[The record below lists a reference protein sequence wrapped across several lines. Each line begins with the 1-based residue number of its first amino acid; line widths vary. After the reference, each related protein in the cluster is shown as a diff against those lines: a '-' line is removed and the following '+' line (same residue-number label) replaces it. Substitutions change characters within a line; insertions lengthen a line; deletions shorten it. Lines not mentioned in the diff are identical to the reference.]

1 MTDTFERACE
11 EADEKEKKKKETQA
25 QKLAKLAA
33 ERTYRSDDADGD
45 DWQDVRPGGLFHTSD
60 QVAYADVECLGR
72 RETHRVRARGFRQWL
87 IRGYYQAEGAP
98 PSSEAL
104 QQALSLIEAQACID
118 GPQRDVFTRVGGA
131 RGKIYIDLA
140 NEAWQAIEIDAGGWQ
155 VLDSKQVPVRF
166 RRAPGMLSLP
176 VPITG
181 GSVDWLREYLNVKSE
196 EDFEL
201 ALAWLLAAMR
211 DRGPYPVLA
220 VVGEQGA
227 AKSSFT
233 AILRSLVD
241 PNTAS
246 LRSFPRED
254 RDLLIAALN
263 GWVIAFDNVSVI
275 PAWLSDSLCRLSTG
289 GGFATRKLYSDSEE
303 EIFNAQRPAV
313 LNGIED
319 FVNRPDLADRA
330 IFLTLEQI
338 PEERRRADRAL
349 QAELEQV
356 RPVILGAL
364 LERMVVG
371 LARLPQA
378 ELPRKPRMADFAL
391 WGTAC
396 ERIPGS
402 FMRAYEHNRA
412 SAVEVTLEH
421 DLVASAVRLL
431 MRSRSEWT
439 GTAAELL
446 AVLANFADEN
456 LRRGKDWPRTPRGL
470 SGRLRRAAP
479 NLRKIGIDVV
489 FAREGH
495 AGPRIIHITTL
506 PRQPDKGGEQPSPS
520 SPAPEDWKNRS
531 TGNGLGGDGTVTVDG
546 GLQPTV
552 THTDT
557 ANLLKTSGGDGA
569 DGGDGDLPPH
579 SGASE
584 PVCHHCG
591 VSGNA
596 AYGQLIRPD
605 GGHYHPRCW
614 TEKRRRRQVA
624 NDRREPNVRGPEVA
638 GIRPNVLDV
647 WNVSV
652 VGDNGGGVHR
662 CDHCGQQG
670 AIGRYDWP
678 HRPFGISLHSS
689 CEGPWF
695 DSEVIS
701 PR

>member
-1 MTDTFERACE
+1 M
-11 EADEKEKKKKETQA
+11 
-25 QKLAKLAA
+25 
-33 ERTYRSDDADGD
+33 
-45 DWQDVRPGGLFHTSD
+45 
-60 QVAYADVECLGR
+60 
-72 RETHRVRARGFRQWL
+72 
-87 IRGYYQAEGAP
+87 
-98 PSSEAL
+98 
-104 QQALSLIEAQACID
+104 
-118 GPQRDVFTRVGGA
+118 
-131 RGKIYIDLA
+131 
-140 NEAWQAIEIDAGGWQ
+140 
-155 VLDSKQVPVRF
+155 
-166 RRAPGMLSLP
+166 
-176 VPITG
+176 
-181 GSVDWLREYLNVKSE
+181 
-196 EDFEL
+196 
-201 ALAWLLAAMR
+201 
-211 DRGPYPVLA
+211 
-220 VVGEQGA
+220 
-227 AKSSFT
+227 
-233 AILRSLVD
+233 
-241 PNTAS
+241 
-246 LRSFPRED
+246 
-254 RDLLIAALN
+254 
-263 GWVIAFDNVSVI
+263 
-275 PAWLSDSLCRLSTG
+275 
-289 GGFATRKLYSDSEE
+289 
-303 EIFNAQRPAV
+303 
-313 LNGIED
+313 
-319 FVNRPDLADRA
+319 
-330 IFLTLEQI
+330 
-338 PEERRRADRAL
+338 
-349 QAELEQV
+349 
-356 RPVILGAL
+356 ILGAL

-391 WGTAC
+391 WATAC

-421 DLVASAVRLL
+421 DLIASAVRLL

-446 AVLANFADEN
+446 AALANLADEN
-456 LRRGKDWPRTPRGL
+456 QRRGKDWPRTPRGL

-506 PRQPDKGGEQPSPS
+506 PRQPDKRGEQPSPS
-520 SPAPEDWKNRS
+520 SPGPEDGKNRS

-557 ANLLKTSGGDGA
+557 ANLLKTSGGYGA

-596 AYGQLIRPD
+596 ACGQLIRAD

-624 NDRREPNVRGPEVA
+624 NDRREPNLRGPEVA

-647 WNVSV
+647 SNVSV
-652 VGDNGGGVHR
+652 VGDNGGGAHR

-670 AIGRYDWP
+670 ATGRYDWP

-689 CEGPWF
+689 CEGAWF
-695 DSEVIS
+695 DSEG
-701 PR
+701 RR